1 MPPSERLEEIG
12 ALATIVDENRFRY
25 GLDALCAWRG
35 LPGKDETVLREAV
48 KAAGFK
54 VTKQSPVQSH
64 IWQMPARV
72 VGPYAEADAANTLA
86 LFESLNPVL
95 DKEGTRDAYRLEG
108 DLLPMV
114 SEMRRR
120 GIRVDTGCRRAGA
133 RPAAAEAR
141 CGVCRAVREARR
153 ERRHGGDRPQQVA
166 GGDLRCAGHRLSG
179 DGEGQSV
186 IHRRLDRLDAQTPA
200 LASAADRQS
209 GQVQQRGGEVS

>member
-35 LPGKDETVLREAV
+35 LPGKDETLLREAV

-54 VTKQSPVQSH
+54 ITKKSPVQSH

-86 LFESLNPVL
+86 LFESLDPVL
-95 DKEGTRDAYRLEG
+95 DMEGTRDAYRLEV

-114 SEMRRR
+114 LEMRRR
-120 GIRVDTGCRRAGA
+120 GIRVDTG
-133 RPAAAEAR
+133 AAERAR
-141 CGVCRAVREARR
+141 DMLLRSATRCLPSCPRSSARASAWRR
-153 ERRHGGDRPQQVA
+153 SAETSGWRRPSTR
-166 GGDLRCAGHRLSG
+166 RHRLSA

-186 IHRRLDRLDAQTPA
+186 IHRRRDRLDAQAPA

-209 GQVQQRGGEVS
+209 